1 MKKLALSLLT
11 VVLFIFYSS
20 FKQNGHSLLA
30 SDANPTTLPP
40 DQTKQR
46 NSNTSTPT
54 QVQPTEIPPTLAPS
68 QYKDGVYI
76 GDSFD
81 VFYGFVQIQATIQNG
96 KINDIKFLQSPNDR
110 QTSIEINSQAMPI
123 LQSEAIQ
130 VQSANVDIVSGA
142 TDTSQGFISSLGSA
156 LVKAK

>member
-30 SDANPTTLPP
+30 SGANPTALPP

-46 NSNTSTPT
+46 NSDTPTPT
-54 QVQPTEIPPTLAPS
+54 QVQPTDITPTLAPS
-68 QYKDGVYI
+68 QYKDGIYV
-76 GDSFD
+76 GESVD
-81 VFYGFVQIQATIQNG
+81 VFYGFVQIQTTIQNG
-96 KINDIKFLQSPNDR
+96 KISDIKFLQSPNDR
-110 QTSIEINSQAMPI
+110 QTSVEINSQAMPI

-142 TDTSQGFISSLGSA
+142 TDTSLGFIASLGSA
-156 LVKAK
+156 LAKAK